1 MEKAKIWL
9 VGAGGIGYE
18 YARVLSSL
26 KQDYVVIGRGEAS
39 AQALETKMG
48 EQGYPLPAP
57 VVRGGLTAFLQRA
70 PQLPEAVIVAL
81 PIDGLQAAALELMAY
96 GVKKILLEKPGFG
109 TFAEL
114 DALVAAAREHQATVL
129 LAYNRR
135 FYSSVLKAEEIIA
148 ADGGVTSFNFEFTE
162 WTHTINPNNYAA
174 VAAAHWL
181 LGNSSHVIDTAFFLG
196 GQPTQIS
203 CYRAGEGNLPWHP
216 AASIFAGAGVSDRG
230 ALFSYQAAWQSP
242 GRWVVEVLTHKHR
255 LYFKPMESLQ
265 IQELGSVAVNPV
277 EVDNRLDVEYKPGF
291 YLQTEAFVSGDY
303 HRFCT
308 IEQQQAHVAGY
319 YRAMSGYLD

>member
-1 MEKAKIWL
+1 MEQAKIWL

-26 KQDYVVIGRGEAS
+26 KQDYLVIGRGEAS
-39 AQALETKMG
+39 AQALEAKMA
-48 EQGYPLPAP
+48 EQGYQLPAP
-57 VVRGGLTAFLQRA
+57 VVRGGLTAFLQSA
-70 PQLPEAVIVAL
+70 PQRPEAVIVAL
-81 PIDGLQAAALELMAY
+81 PIDILQAAALELMAY
-96 GVKKILLEKPGFG
+96 GVQKILLEKPGFG
-109 TFAEL
+109 YPSEV
-114 DALVAAAREHQATVL
+114 DAIVAAAREHQATVL

-174 VAAAHWL
+174 VAASHWL

-203 CYRAGEGNLPWHP
+203 CYCAGEGNLSWHP
-216 AASIFAGAGVSDRG
+216 TASIFAGAGVSDRG

-242 GRWVVEVLTHKHR
+242 GRWVVEVLTRKHR

-265 IQELGSVAVNPV
+265 IQELGSVTVNPV
-277 EVDNRLDVEYKPGF
+277 EVDNHLDEEYKPGF
-291 YLQTEAFVSGDY
+291 YLQTQAFVSGDY
-303 HRFCT
+303 RRFCT
-308 IEQQQAHVAGY
+308 IEQQQAHLNGY
-319 YRAMSGYLD
+319 YRAISGYSD